1 VEGVGLNVTVISY
14 TGTLYMGL
22 VGCRELVPEVE
33 HLALLMSESMSEL
46 VKAGRRNE
54 EHGP

>member
-1 VEGVGLNVTVISY
+1 
-14 TGTLYMGL
+14 MGL